1 MNPTIVETVNV
12 VRDVAWLPW
21 AVQYFFLIGLSY
33 GAFVVSLPG
42 IVWRRSGWIGISR
55 VALLVALICGL
66 SAPVALLADLHQPGR
81 SYHFYLHFTPSS
93 WMSWGSFFI
102 PVYVGALMLYA
113 WLAWRPLLA
122 QQALQGGLSPRLAW
136 LCRLLGGSGSQSRG
150 ALLVAAALAFVGAS
164 LVALYTGMEVMAV
177 RAIPLWHTPLLPLLF
192 VVTALAGGIGL
203 TLLLQRLAGP
213 PSADDTAR
221 LSRALALTQGAA
233 LVIGVVWLLLGF
245 SGLSPIHAQALA
257 QLAPSSAWKVTAL
270 WAAGSTAL
278 TLWLALRHPGSGLLI
293 GLLAVHSAWLM
304 RWTILIGGQQVPK
317 TGAGF
322 YPYQLPLGFDGL
334 LGIVGTAGLWVFL
347 FIAITTLLPLT
358 RLTRKAA

>member
-1 MNPTIVETVNV
+1 MNTSIVETVNV
-12 VRDVAWLPW
+12 IREVAWLPW

-33 GAFVVSLPG
+33 GAFVISLPG

-66 SAPVALLADLHQPGR
+66 SAPIALLADLHQPGR
-81 SYHFYLHFTPSS
+81 SYHFYLNFTSSS

-102 PVYVGALMLYA
+102 PVYVGGLMLYA

-122 QQALQGGLSPRLAW
+122 QQALQGDLSPLTAR
-136 LCRLLGGSGSQSRG
+136 LCRLLGGTGSESRG
-150 ALLVAAALAFVGAS
+150 ALLAATALTFVGAC
-164 LVALYTGMEVMAV
+164 LVALYTGMEVMVV

-203 TLLLQRLAGP
+203 TLLLQRLAGQ
-213 PSADDTAR
+213 PSNDDTVR
-221 LSRALALTQGAA
+221 LARALALTQGAA
-233 LVIGVVWLLLGF
+233 LAIGAVWLLLGLT
-245 SGLSPIHAQALA
+245 GVSPIHAQALA
-257 QLAPSSAWKVTAL
+257 QLAPSSAWKVAGL

-278 TLWLALRHPGSGLLI
+278 TLWLALRRPGSGLLI

-304 RWTILIGGQQVPK
+304 RWTVLIGGQQVPK
-317 TGAGF
+317 SGAGF

-334 LGIVGTAGLWVFL
+334 LGIVGTAGLCIFL
-347 FIAITTLLPLT
+347 FIAITTLLPLS
-358 RLTRKAA
+358 RLTAKSA